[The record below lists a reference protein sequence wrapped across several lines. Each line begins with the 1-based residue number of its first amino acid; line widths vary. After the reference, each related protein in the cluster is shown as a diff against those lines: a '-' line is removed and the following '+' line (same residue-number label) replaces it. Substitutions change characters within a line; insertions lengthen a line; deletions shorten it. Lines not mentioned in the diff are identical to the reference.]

1 MLRALVASM
10 ILVVSFQPWSTAHA
24 QWGNG
29 GNSWTNPYTGTTW
42 NNPMSSYLDTVIMN
56 GIWSRF
62 PSSSAEAEPTE
73 AEALP
78 PVGAS
83 AFVPQS
89 GRLQVQAVA
98 AGLTDDPQLRAG
110 LTDLFEA
117 GLQQF
122 ETIAREDGRE
132 HNVALAFTYLVGV
145 SYLVYTGGDEPSE
158 RALESVWEAVHRTL
172 AESPDFQRSS
182 HAERQGFYETLVV
195 LATLPLAGYQEGRET
210 GDAETLATY
219 QALAGDL
226 LSTLFDVAPDEVR
239 FTADGLIVGR

>member
-1 MLRALVASM
+1 MLRALAASL

-42 NNPMSSYLDTVIMN
+42 NNPMSS
-56 GIWSRF
+56 
-62 PSSSAEAEPTE
+62 
-73 AEALP
+73 
-78 PVGAS
+78 
-83 AFVPQS
+83 
-89 GRLQVQAVA
+89 
-98 AGLTDDPQLRAG
+98 
-110 LTDLFEA
+110 
-117 GLQQF
+117 
-122 ETIAREDGRE
+122 
-132 HNVALAFTYLVGV
+132 YLVGV

-195 LATLPLAGYQEGRET
+195 LATLPLAGYQEGLET

>member
-1 MLRALVASM
+1 MLRAIVAS
-10 ILVVSFQPWSTAHA
+10 LTFLVSFLPWSTALA

-29 GNSWTNPYTGTTW
+29 GSSWTNPYTGTTW

-73 AEALP
+73 SEPLP

-83 AFVPQS
+83 AFVPRAD
-89 GRLQVQAVA
+89 RLQVQAVA

-110 LTDLFEA
+110 LADLFEA

-122 ETIAREDGRE
+122 EAVAREDGRE

-145 SYLVYTGGDEPSE
+145 SYLVYTGGEEPSE
-158 RALESVWEAVHRTL
+158 RALEAVWEAVHRTL
-172 AESPDFQRSS
+172 AGSQDFQRSS
-182 HAERQGFYETLVV
+182 HAERQGFYETLVM

-219 QALAGDL
+219 RALAGEL
-226 LSTLFDVAPDEVR
+226 LSTLFDAAPDEVR